1 MSVRAA
7 EAAPA
12 VMSYYTLCK
21 LVGVIALSLPFL
33 LAGITVLASLVGTPH
48 ALPRPLLQRSISD
61 YYYTPVH
68 NLLVG
73 SLFTIATILICTRG
87 YERSDQV
94 AGHVAGLA
102 MFGVALF
109 PSVNPWIGPHS
120 RSEELLGYAHAC
132 FAAVTFLALAYFCL
146 VLFQRSEPGRRPTR
160 RKLHRNRI
168 YTICG
173 VVIMSCNIVMAS
185 QTIPHLFQL
194 LEPVRPLLVSESLAL
209 AAFGVAWL
217 TKGKGLL
224 RDR

>member
-21 LVGVIALSLPFL
+21 VVGVIALSLPFL
-33 LAGITVLASLVGTPH
+33 LAGITILASVVGAPH
-48 ALPRPLLQRSISD
+48 VVPTPLLQRSISD
-61 YYYTPVH
+61 YYYTPVR
-68 NLLVG
+68 NVLVG

-87 YERSDQV
+87 YERGDQV

-102 MFGVALF
+102 MFGVAVC
-109 PSVNPWIGPHS
+109 PSVNPWSGAHTLG
-120 RSEELLGYAHAC
+120 EMKLGYIHAC
-132 FAAVTFLALAYFCL
+132 FAAVMFLALAYFCL
-146 VLFQRSEPGRRPTR
+146 VLFRRSAPGRRPTL
-160 RKLHRNRI
+160 RKQHRNQL

-173 VVIMSCNIVMAS
+173 VVIMLCNVVMAS
-185 QTIPHLFQL
+185 QTIPPLFRL
-194 LEPVRPLLVSESLAL
+194 LEPLRPLLASETLAL

-217 TKGKGLL
+217 TKGKGLM